1 MGLNRYSKFAFLGLI
16 FLLLC
21 SCALTSMPQAT
32 FVDPSATLHL
42 YLQPMPQEA
51 HKLSLTLA
59 SLNARTLDGRD
70 IPLLDGELVLNP
82 AESVGRQIKLLQ
94 KKLPVGEYIGLSIE
108 LAAATLETEE
118 GPVDLLIEKPS
129 QLIEQDF
136 LIEPSQAQTLFLSL
150 NPDRLVTDGYM
161 LSARFSVWKAQMPL
175 PGLKGVVS
183 QPLNGTLTLFEKK
196 TPMIFSVIAVGRG
209 PAGMALDQRR
219 RLVYLALTEENA
231 ITVLDLVRDKV
242 QRKIRLHTAARPTEL
257 ALSADGAV
265 LLAVNTGTNSVSIL
279 ETDSLMERRRIYF
292 SSTPAKIFLGKHR
305 RWAYVT
311 LPDANAL
318 ALIDLDRGAVS
329 ATLTLPDTVLDGTPD
344 VTGKELYLLTANSA
358 NLLVL
363 DAARLQEIGRVY
375 VGYGARALSVD
386 RSGLVYVGMRTGE
399 VAVVDPQAGFPID
412 NFKVG
417 GEVIDLTVDQE
428 ENTLFVVTGSEALLE
443 KFDLISKRKMAILE
457 LGACSYGVNVMGE
470 R

>member
-1 MGLNRYSKFAFLGLI
+1 MGLNRYSKFTFLCALL
-16 FLLLC
+16 LLLC

-51 HKLSLTLA
+51 HQLKLTVA

-70 IPLLDGELVLNP
+70 IPLLEREWVLNP

-94 KKLPVGEYIGLSIE
+94 KKLPVGEYIGLSME

-136 LIEPSQAQTLFLSL
+136 LIEPTQTQTLFLTL
-150 NPDRLVTDGYM
+150 HPDRLITGGYM
-161 LSARFSVWKAQMPL
+161 LSARFSVLKAQMPL
-175 PGLKGVVS
+175 PNLKGFVT

-196 TPMIFSVIAVGRG
+196 TPTIFSVIGVGRG
-209 PAGMALDQRR
+209 SSGIALSQER
-219 RLVYLALTEENA
+219 RLVYLALTDENSIA
-231 ITVLDLVRDKV
+231 VFDLVRDKV
-242 QRKIRLHTAARPTEL
+242 QHKIRLHTAARPTEL